1 MVDGALLAYSRKRK
15 PSDKPKAPDP
25 PPVLSQQVSFLDTMA
40 EESDDAG
47 KTLSDDDE
55 ESDLTE
61 PSADEM
67 KGFIASDRDDTAPS
81 DDTRT
86 LLSPVV
92 QDDDAP
98 VLISTHSSSP
108 RKRRKT
114 HTKVLDSDEEDPS
127 ALQTGDSM
135 FSSSSGVKASAKQRQ
150 REDAADSSLEIVES
164 PTKDGKR
171 KSGKRAEDTPDRP
184 SGSLNKDQEKETL
197 TIAGSDRPLSGAGG
211 NPTTPM
217 DFEKMMAAYMAAQGP
232 LLAQHVMANLMPTV
246 KTAIRDSVAALV
258 PSSSASK
265 LGPLEPSPMLIEDK
279 QQGTSNVKQAS
290 DEQTKPIMPVVP
302 PYSSLNTVEE
312 FLDPPS
318 AEMLD
323 IASTA
328 VADPAST
335 EVLDLSDMF
344 ISKGGL
350 SPEKSSAHSDGEL
363 DKPSQGEPVKTDGT
377 TAIDLLKDAIPIGPD
392 VTCLDDLES
401 YKNRFDPNVTCGVTD
416 LSLQDPR
423 LKRTYVGLPP
433 LPGGRYI
440 WPSYTPPNSNDNLD
454 HVWFSRWDLANIN
467 QVYDFTMES
476 AMTMTRD
483 GSFINPA
490 RISPALIV
498 TRPTTTGSVSM
509 RINIENKTA
518 ICVSPGM
525 CMESWVTNPY
535 TGGGDNGRKRKLI
548 SLMFH
553 SQEWERWEAFMCL
566 CFGED
571 HMFTAMTRYAVQ
583 MGTMLSKPD
592 NKHSRDE
599 DTGNRTIPSMLSP
612 TTSTPTK
619 RQRPSGPPS
628 SPAWQNDPNR
638 VSGGER
644 FQSIIH
650 RGRVHCGVVQRKCSR
665 DDEAAARWLQSSVGC
680 ASLRA
685 PSTGYDKS
693 ASVNN
698 DARTH

>member
-25 PPVLSQQVSFLDTMA
+25 PPFYPNRYPFWIQWRKNRTTL
-40 EESDDAG
+40 G

-55 ESDLTE
+55 ESDLTFRRRNE
-61 PSADEM
+61 RLYCIRS
-67 KGFIASDRDDTAPS
+67 G
-81 DDTRT
+81 
-86 LLSPVV
+86 
-92 QDDDAP
+92 
-98 VLISTHSSSP
+98 LIPLPLTTP
-108 RKRRKT
+108 ELCCLRAKT

-197 TIAGSDRPLSGAGG
+197 TIAGSDRLYYVVEVLSAVLVVILPPLWTLKSADD
-211 NPTTPM
+211 NLNSVLVLIT
-217 DFEKMMAAYMAAQGP
+217 GP

-401 YKNRFDPNVTCGVTD
+401 YKNRLIALDIRVLIILF
-416 LSLQDPR
+416 Q
-423 LKRTYVGLPP
+423 
-433 LPGGRYI
+433 GGEIHLAILY
-440 WPSYTPPNSNDNLD
+440 SPNSNDNLD

-467 QVYDFTMES
+467 QVVL
-476 AMTMTRD
+476 
-483 GSFINPA
+483 G
-490 RISPALIV
+490 
-498 TRPTTTGSVSM
+498 M

-518 ICVSPGM
+518 IGVSPGM
-525 CMESWVTNPY
+525 CMES
-535 TGGGDNGRKRKLI
+535 
-548 SLMFH
+548 
-553 SQEWERWEAFMCL
+553 QEWERWGSFHVPVLRRGTTFHCDDEMRIL
-566 CFGED
+566 V
-571 HMFTAMTRYAVQ
+571 TARF
-583 MGTMLSKPD
+583 
-592 NKHSRDE
+592 
-599 DTGNRTIPSMLSP
+599 PSMLSP

-638 VSGGER
+638 VRYALGY
-644 FQSIIH
+644 
-650 RGRVHCGVVQRKCSR
+650 
-665 DDEAAARWLQSSVGC
+665 DDEVPVYDATSKDFDFRKDLSSLSTMLPKWRGEIPKASFIVAGYTAVSYSGNAAGMTKQPHVGC
-680 ASLRA
+680 NLLWAVLL
-685 PSTGYDKS
+685 
-693 ASVNN
+693 
-698 DARTH
+698 